1 MRASGL
7 EDDIAE
13 AEKDYVDDYN
23 VKDISSGPVAAAYNV
38 KDTPSGPIAAAEKFL
53 DRYQARFS
61 SDPRS

>member
-23 VKDISSGPVAAAYNV
+23 VKDISSGP
-38 KDTPSGPIAAAEKFL
+38 IAAAEKFL